1 MAECREQSD
10 LAEVSRRVK
19 GEPRADQRPGAPPPE
34 EGLPA
39 QQEAGEAALSG
50 LQALQRSAGCGGKK
64 KEQLAR
70 QAQPLESASSLAEL
84 TSNSSPEFHA
94 RCGRL
99 TTRLAEAAL
108 RALRLHQSALS
119 SSHSSPGGPLSSS
132 THRPNPASLPS
143 QPACP
148 FATFCPSPRLCCA
161 RSARSALRHGKAC
174 ARLQL
179 LSLCLYRSLRPI
191 TFASARGSTPSG
203 NACA

>member
-19 GEPRADQRPGAPPPE
+19 GEQQADPRRARAGHRAGAPPAE
-34 EGLPA
+34 
-39 QQEAGEAALSG
+39 QEADEAELSG
-50 LQALQRSAGCGGKK
+50 VRALQRSAGCGGKK
-64 KEQLAR
+64 TAQLAR
-70 QAQPLESASSLAEL
+70 TAQPLESASSLAKL

-108 RALRLHQSALS
+108 RALRLHQSALP
-119 SSHSSPGGPLSSS
+119 SSHSFPGRPLSSS
-132 THRPNPASLPS
+132 PRLCLLNPP
-143 QPACP
+143 CR
-148 FATFCPSPRLCCA
+148 SPRLCCA
-161 RSARSALRHGKAC
+161 HSARTALRHATIC

-179 LSLCLYRSLRPI
+179 LSLCLHRSLRPV